1 MISRAS
7 THVLALV
14 AVLVLAACHAGEP
27 QAPLFD
33 AGDTITCP
41 TLKVR
46 TAWVLTV
53 RQGPDFLV
61 CEYRKKI
68 VGVAS
73 WGILPEIGRAAHDKV
88 AILLVPIAFVSEHSE
103 TLVELDVEYR
113 EVAEEEGVP
122 GYFRVPAQNSDRGF
136 IAALAGLAK
145 GAVGGGRSLCS
156 FAGARQCPRQHGD
169 CPHARAK
176 AAALAA

>member
-1 MISRAS
+1 MRCSVGLRTRGPSMISRAS

-61 CEYRKKI
+61 CEYRFADTRK
-68 VGVAS
+68 
-73 WGILPEIGRAAHDKV
+73 
-88 AILLVPIAFVSEHSE
+88 PIASIYIGNHPDTPTLKFV
-103 TLVELDVEYR
+103 
-113 EVAEEEGVP
+113 
-122 GYFRVPAQNSDRGF
+122 GF
-136 IAALAGLAK
+136 HPDGSGDAW
-145 GAVGGGRSLCS
+145 
-156 FAGARQCPRQHGD
+156 FAD
-169 CPHARAK
+169 
-176 AAALAA
+176 AAAGRMWPRSYWTFRENASRSMATTVIRIEVDSYEELKTKARIAQAFER